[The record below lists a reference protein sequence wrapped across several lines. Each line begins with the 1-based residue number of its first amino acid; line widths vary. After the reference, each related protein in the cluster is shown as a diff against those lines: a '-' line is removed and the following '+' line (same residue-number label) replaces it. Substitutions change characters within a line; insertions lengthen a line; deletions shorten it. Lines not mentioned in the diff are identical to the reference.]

1 MKLKMETVKQP
12 IIAIISPKQGTK
24 NDINVVIKTIIH
36 LTSNLIENEGSRSIS
51 LKPPLKIDWYLYLLK
66 PYCII
71 NCSIMC
77 DGGMNVKGNVV
88 RHVNAIE
95 IRTIIATY
103 DSVGKLTNRFS
114 CKPLGSLMYNIASP
128 SPTTKYINQTNAN
141 AMNTTFPIFSLFI
154 ILSSIGKIRDG
165 NPKQNIATPT
175 AKPKP
180 YNEVGQ

>member
-1 MKLKMETVKQP
+1 MCNTGGSIKLKIETVKQP

-36 LTSNLIENEGSRSIS
+36 LTSNLIEKEGSRSIS

-77 DGGMNVKGNVV
+77 EGGMNVKGKVV

-103 DSVGKLTNRFS
+103 D
-114 CKPLGSLMYNIASP
+114 
-128 SPTTKYINQTNAN
+128 
-141 AMNTTFPIFSLFI
+141 
-154 ILSSIGKIRDG
+154 
-165 NPKQNIATPT
+165 
-175 AKPKP
+175 
-180 YNEVGQ
+180 